1 MQRPDPEDT
10 NTLLLPIE
18 SEPLEIELKRQDVKV
33 LSIGR
38 PEIRILEAVNRFD
51 QITAEQLSRYLSYSF
66 RYTQDKCKN
75 LADHS
80 FLQRLTLPK
89 RRPSGGVPYV
99 YTLARRGRQF
109 LYGEGTSLTKQRYR
123 PSEQRTSLHTLAV
136 NEVLLHVLKL
146 TETDPALSLVE
157 YLAEREFLHDPI
169 KVLLPGEEKEV
180 PVSLIPD
187 LWIHMKQTVGKKVY
201 TYCFCIEVNL
211 TPIEQKRWR
220 RKVSM
225 YLNCQEGYIERLGVD
240 ILQVVTICATP
251 ETVLRKGTG
260 ELSDTERQERTRALR
275 AADKT
280 KADYLFWTEKEL
292 AQQNKRQEEAD
303 LFLFTSAPLDKAS
316 PMELLF
322 SSLFSMPN
330 SKEIVPLIPQEE
342 GYLD

>member
-1 MQRPDPEDT
+1 
-10 NTLLLPIE
+10 
-18 SEPLEIELKRQDVKV
+18 
-33 LSIGR
+33 
-38 PEIRILEAVNRFD
+38 
-51 QITAEQLSRYLSYSF
+51 
-66 RYTQDKCKN
+66 
-75 LADHS
+75 
-80 FLQRLTLPK
+80 
-89 RRPSGGVPYV
+89 
-99 YTLARRGRQF
+99 
-109 LYGEGTSLTKQRYR
+109 
-123 PSEQRTSLHTLAV
+123 
-136 NEVLLHVLKL
+136 
-146 TETDPALSLVE
+146 
-157 YLAEREFLHDPI
+157 
-169 KVLLPGEEKEV
+169 
-180 PVSLIPD
+180 
-187 LWIHMKQTVGKKVY
+187 MKQTVGKKVY

-240 ILQVVTICATP
+240 ILQVVVLCATP

-330 SKEIVPLIPQEE
+330 SKEIVPLTPQEE

>member
-1 MQRPDPEDT
+1 MQRPGAQDI

-18 SEPLEIELKRQDVKV
+18 SEPLEIELEKQVDKM

-38 PEIRILEAVNRFD
+38 PEVRILEAVNRFD

-66 RYTQDKCKN
+66 RYTQDKCKS

-80 FLQRLTLPK
+80 YLQRLTLPK

-109 LYGEGTSLTKQRYR
+109 LYGEGTTLSKQRYR
-123 PSEQRTSLHTLAV
+123 PSEQRTNLHTLAV

-146 TETDPALSLVE
+146 TETDPALSLTE

-169 KVLLPGEEKEV
+169 KVLLPSEEKET

-187 LWIHMKQTVGKKVY
+187 LWIHLRQTINKKAY

-225 YLNCQEGYIERLGVD
+225 YLNCQEGYIERLGVN
-240 ILQVVTICATP
+240 ILQVVVLCAAP

-260 ELSDTERQERTRALR
+260 ELSETEQQERKRAMSV
-275 AADKT
+275 AEKT

-292 AQQNKRQEEAD
+292 AQQNKKQEEAD
-303 LFLFTSAPLDKAS
+303 LFLFTSAPLDKVTAL
-316 PMELLF
+316 ELF
-322 SSLFSMPN
+322 YSALFSMPK
-330 SKEIVPLIPQEE
+330 SKEIVALIPQEE

>member
-1 MQRPDPEDT
+1 MQRPGPQDS

-18 SEPLEIELKRQDVKV
+18 SEPLEIEPERQDVKA

-51 QITAEQLSRYLSYSF
+51 QVTAEQLSRYLSYSF
-66 RYTQDKCKN
+66 RYTQDRCKN

-80 FLQRLTLPK
+80 YLQRLTLPK

-109 LYGEGTSLTKQRYR
+109 LYREGTSLTKQRFR
-123 PSEQRTSLHTLAV
+123 PSEQRAALHTLAV
-136 NEVLLHVLKL
+136 NEVLLQVLKL

-187 LWIHMKQTVGKKVY
+187 LWIHMKQTVGKKAY

-225 YLNCQEGYIERLGVD
+225 YLNCQEGYIERLGVN
-240 ILQVVTICATP
+240 ILQVVVLCATP

-260 ELSDTERQERTRALR
+260 KLNETERQERTRAMSV
-275 AADKT
+275 ADKT
-280 KADYLFWTEKEL
+280 KADYLLWTEKEL

-303 LFLFTSAPLDKAS
+303 LFLFTSAPLDKTS
-316 PMELLF
+316 PMELFF
-322 SSLFSMPN
+322 SSLFSIPQ

>member
-1 MQRPDPEDT
+1 MQRNFTDT

-18 SEPLEIELKRQDVKV
+18 SEPVEIELERQAVRV

-38 PEIRILEAVNRFD
+38 PEIRILEGVNRFD

-80 FLQRLTLPK
+80 YLQRLTLPK

-109 LYGEGTSLTKQRYR
+109 LYGEGSSLTKQRYR
-123 PSEQRTSLHTLAV
+123 PSEQRAALHTLAV
-136 NEVLLHVLKL
+136 NEVLLQVLKL

-169 KVLLPGEEKEV
+169 KVLLPSEEKET

-187 LWIHMKQTVGKKVY
+187 LWIHLRRTVGKKAY

-240 ILQVVTICATP
+240 ILQVVVLCATP

-260 ELSDTERQERTRALR
+260 ELSDTERQEHARAMQ
-275 AADKT
+275 AANKT
-280 KADYLFWTEKEL
+280 KADYLLWTEKEL
-292 AQQNKRQEEAD
+292 VRHKRQEEAD
-303 LFLFTSAPLDKAS
+303 LFLFTSVPLDKLLPS
-316 PMELLF
+316 ELF
-322 SSLFSMPN
+322 YEAIFNEPYKEKAVSL
-330 SKEIVPLIPQEE
+330 IIPSEDVVE
-342 GYLD
+342 S

>member
-1 MQRPDPEDT
+1 MQRPGPQDS

-38 PEIRILEAVNRFD
+38 PEVRILEAVNRFD

-66 RYTQDKCKN
+66 RYTQDKCKG

-80 FLQRLTLPK
+80 YLQRLTLPK

-109 LYGEGTSLTKQRYR
+109 LYGQGTALSKQRYR

-136 NEVLLHVLKL
+136 NEVLLQVLKL
-146 TETDPALSLVE
+146 TETDPALSLTE

-169 KVLLPGEEKEV
+169 KVLLPSEEKEV

-187 LWIHMKQTVGKKVY
+187 LWIHMKQTVGKKTY

-240 ILQVVTICATP
+240 ILQVVVLCATP

-260 ELSDTERQERTRALR
+260 ELSDSERQERKHALKV
-275 AADKT
+275 ADKT

-292 AQQNKRQEEAD
+292 VRQKRQEVAD
-303 LFLFTSAPLDKAS
+303 LFLFTSAPLDKVTAL
-316 PMELLF
+316 ELF
-322 SSLFSMPN
+322 YSALFSMPK
-330 SKEIVPLIPQEE
+330 SKEPVPLIPQEE
-342 GYLD
+342 GSLN